1 MIMMIN
7 PLIFFEA
14 KPLFIREVMSICK
27 SLCVPGPMRELPK
40 SKQCPQ
46 MYLRKFLVGVEK

>member
-1 MIMMIN
+1 MMMIN
-7 PLIFFEA
+7 PLIVFEA
-14 KPLFIREVMSICK
+14 KPLFILEVMSICK